1 MKKNVLFLLFAGMVV
16 FFSCKKEEG
25 QPEETQSAI
34 EQDKENL
41 ENNGI
46 NMVNQM
52 EELSSTEAATATA
65 NFYNLIE
72 LDDPMESN
80 LKSSNSSSSFLNI
93 VRSLAVFT
101 SGKSSAV
108 DVFKSLK
115 STAST
120 KTEGEQNFDD
130 IKATYTWNST
140 EQKWD
145 STGNANALVFKFP
158 SPESSSTNN
167 AVFSYTTYEAQYIF
181 PIEDEDTVEIP
192 TDIYWDLKV
201 DNNIVMSYDFD
212 LTLNDDDIPTDI
224 SSELTVST
232 FVYLVSFT
240 GSSSSVDLT
249 YTLKNGDKLLLELYG
264 AASGDWSKTNIENNT
279 YTIVDSNE
287 YYYDEYDSL
296 DAGKILYSSNA
307 SFTLMDIKIEGSI
320 NFEALWNDMQ
330 EIGPYEGKET
340 EEKYAELV
348 NEYINLKLKYVSND
362 KLIANTEAYVEE
374 ETYTY
379 YDYWLEEEVT
389 ETDYYVNLRFVFKDN
404 SKADI
409 ESYFEKGFADLEAE
423 INDFI
428 DDLNADYDA
437 EIGYVYFDPEAK

>member
-1 MKKNVLFLLFAGMVV
+1 MKKNVLFLLFAGMMV
-16 FFSCKKEEG
+16 FFSCKKDEG
-25 QPEETQSAI
+25 QPEEKESII

-41 ENNGI
+41 EKNGI
-46 NMVNQM
+46 NMVSQM
-52 EELSSTEAATATA
+52 EELSSTEAVAASA
-65 NFYNLIE
+65 NFYDLVE
-72 LDDPMESN
+72 LDDPMGSN
-80 LKSSNSSSSFLNI
+80 LKSSNSSSSFFNI

-101 SGKSSAV
+101 SGESSAV

-120 KTEGEQNFDD
+120 KTEGEQDFDD

-145 STGNANALVFKFP
+145 STGNANALVFEFP
-158 SPESSSTNN
+158 ATESSSTNN
-167 AVFSYTTYEAQYIF
+167 AVFSFTTYEAKYIM
-181 PIEDEDTVEIP
+181 PLEEEDTVEVPI
-192 TDIYWDLKV
+192 DIYWDLKI

-212 LTLNDDDIPTDI
+212 LTLNDDDIPNSI

-232 FVYLVSFT
+232 FVYLVSYT
-240 GSSSSVDLT
+240 GSTSLVDLT
-249 YTLKNGDKLLLELYG
+249 YTLKNGEKLLLELYG
-264 AASGDWSKTNIENNT
+264 AATGDWSKNNIEDNT

-287 YYYDEYDSL
+287 WNYDEYDSL
-296 DAGKILYSSNA
+296 DVGKVLYTSNA

-320 NFEALWNDMQ
+320 NFKDLWNDMH
-330 EIGPYEGKET
+330 EIGPYEGKKT
-340 EEKYAELV
+340 EEEYAELV

-374 ETYTY
+374 ETYM
-379 YDYWLEEEVT
+379 DWSGEEV
-389 ETDYYVNLRFVFKDN
+389 TDYYVNLRFVFKDN

-428 DDLNADYDA
+428 DDLNEDYDS
-437 EIGYVYFDPEAK
+437 EIEYVYFED